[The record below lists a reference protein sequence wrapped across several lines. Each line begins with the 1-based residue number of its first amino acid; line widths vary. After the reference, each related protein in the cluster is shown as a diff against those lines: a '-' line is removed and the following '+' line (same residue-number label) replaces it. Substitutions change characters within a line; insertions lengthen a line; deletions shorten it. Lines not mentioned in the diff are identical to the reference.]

1 MTPTRT
7 VAFAT
12 AFALA
17 LGAGYWMGSGKVLL
31 SAAVSSVAQHSAE
44 SARSTAAPA
53 NGPAT
58 DPTTT
63 SGGATPASE
72 RQILYYRNPMGL
84 PDTSPVP
91 KKDSMGMDY
100 IPVYADDN
108 PGDAGVVVVSPARVQ
123 TLGVRTALVEERALE
138 AMVRASGRVEVDERA
153 QVVVAPRFEG
163 WIERLHVSAVGDKV
177 RKGQALFTTYSP
189 ELQSAGEEL
198 RIAERLARDSEGNDA
213 IANESARRL
222 AEATRG
228 RLRNLQVADQTS
240 PRQTFHAPAN
250 GIVLEKPAIQGARFA
265 AGEALFRI
273 ADLSRVWIIADVYE
287 RDLARVRVGQPARV
301 TLDAFPGRRFE
312 AKVAYRYPTLNAATR
327 STPIRL
333 ELDNREG
340 LLNPGMFAQVELHVG
355 GSAPRTT
362 VPASAIIDDGQR
374 QVVLLALAEGRFKPQ
389 AVRLGERGVDAVEV
403 LEGVKPGDRVVVSA
417 NFLIDS
423 ESQLRAALAN
433 LTDSGTGQAG
443 SEASAGGAQPGASA
457 IHRAEGTFDAIDRA
471 AGSVTITHGE
481 IPSLKWPAMT
491 MDFTLADPALF
502 DGITPGTAARFE
514 FRQGAPG
521 EFVITRIE
529 RLPAGTAARTPS
541 ASRAGTDRHE
551 GH

>member
-7 VAFAT
+7 LTLAA
-12 AFALA
+12 ALA
-17 LGAGYWMGSGKVLL
+17 LAAGIGYWLGNGTEFLPT
-31 SAAVSSVAQHSAE
+31 AASSVAHQNTQSAS
-44 SARSTAAPA
+44 SAP
-53 NGPAT
+53 
-58 DPTTT
+58 
-63 SGGATPASE
+63 GAE

-84 PDTSPVP
+84 ADTSPVP
-91 KKDSMGMDY
+91 KRDSMGMDY
-100 IPVYADDN
+100 IPVYADETPD
-108 PGDAGVVVVSPARVQ
+108 DTGVVVVSPARVQ
-123 TLGVRTALVEERALE
+123 TLGVRTALVEERSLE
-138 AMVRASGRVEVDERA
+138 ATVRASGRIEVDERA
-153 QVVVAPRFEG
+153 EVVVAPRFEG

-198 RIAERLARDSEGNDA
+198 RIAERLARDSKGQDA

-240 PRQTFHAPAN
+240 ARQTYRAPAN
-250 GIVLEKPAIQGARFA
+250 GIVLAKPAIQGARFA

-287 RDLARVRVGQPARV
+287 RDLARVRVGQSAQV
-301 TLDAFPGRRFE
+301 TLDAFPSRRFE
-312 AKVAYRYPTLNAATR
+312 AKVAYRYPTLNTATR
-327 STPIRL
+327 STPVRL

-340 LLNPGMFAQVELHVG
+340 LLNPGMFAQVELDVG
-355 GSAPRTT
+355 GSTPRTT
-362 VPASAIIDDGQR
+362 VPASAVIDDGQR
-374 QVVLLALAEGRFKPQ
+374 QVVLLALPEGRFEPR

-433 LTDSGTGQAG
+433 FTDSGAGQTGNDAPA
-443 SEASAGGAQPGASA
+443 EGAQPGDNRT
-457 IHRAEGTFDAIDRA
+457 HQAEGTFDAIDRA
-471 AGSVTITHGE
+471 AGTVTVTHGE

-491 MDFTLADPALF
+491 MDFTVADQALV
-502 DGITPGTAARFE
+502 DGVSPGTAARFE
-514 FRQGAPG
+514 FREGAPG
-521 EFVITRIE
+521 EFVITHIE
-529 RLPAGTAARTPS
+529 PLPAGTAP
-541 ASRAGTDRHE
+541 RAGANRHE